1 MKLYKTNTYDMKT
14 QLQRGKIGEEIIYWW
29 LYNQDFYIED
39 VRDGPGYQKEDVD
52 FIIFENGKQAKIEV
66 KTDFYTTG
74 NIFVELESTLGKTR
88 GCLLKTK
95 SDYIFYFFIKENK
108 LFVIDT
114 KEFQDYIVE
123 NKEGFPKKIVHN
135 KGYDTLGITIP
146 YKVLKEELLPTAFR
160 EVNVFTLD

>member
-1 MKLYKTNTYDMKT
+1 MKIYKIQE
-14 QLQRGKIGEEIIYWW
+14 QLNKGKVGEEIIYWW
-29 LYNQDFYIED
+29 LYNQNFYIED
-39 VRDGPGYQKEDVD
+39 VRDEPGYQKEDVD
-52 FIIFENGKQAKIEV
+52 FVIFENGEQAKIEV

-95 SDYIFYFFIKENK
+95 SDFILYFFIKENK
-108 LFVIDT
+108 LFIIDT

-123 NKEGFPKKIVHN
+123 NKDRFPKKIVRN

-146 YKVLKEELLPTAFR
+146 YKILQEEMLPTMFR
-160 EVNVFTLD
+160 GVNVYALDKTSFM

>member
-1 MKLYKTNTYDMKT
+1 MDSYKMNTYDMKT

-39 VRDGPGYQKEDVD
+39 VRNEPGYQKEDVD
-52 FIIFENGKQAKIEV
+52 FIIVESGEQAKIEV

-74 NIFVELESTLGKTR
+74 NIFVELESTWGKTR

-95 SDYIFYFFIKENK
+95 SDYILYFFIKENK
-108 LFVIDT
+108 LFIIDT

-123 NKEGFPKKIVHN
+123 NKDRFPKKVVRN

-146 YKVLKEELLPTAFR
+146 YRVLQEELPPTVFR
-160 EVNVFTLD
+160 EVSVFALD

>member
-14 QLQRGKIGEEIIYWW
+14 QLQAGKTGEEIIYWW
-29 LYNQDFYIED
+29 LYNQGFYIED

-95 SDYIFYFFIKENK
+95 SDYILYFFIKENK
-108 LFVIDT
+108 LFIIDT

-123 NKEGFPKKIVHN
+123 NKERFPKKVVHN
-135 KGYDTLGITIP
+135 KGYDTLGIIIP
-146 YKVLKEELLPTAFR
+146 YRILQEELPPTVFR

>member
-1 MKLYKTNTYDMKT
+1 MAIYTMQK
-14 QLQRGKIGEEIIYWW
+14 QLQAGKTGEEIIYWW
-29 LYNQDFYIED
+29 LYNQGFYIED
-39 VRDGPGYQKEDVD
+39 VGDEPGYQKEDVD
-52 FIIFENGKQAKIEV
+52 FIITEQDKRAKIEV

-108 LFVIDT
+108 LFIIDT

-123 NKEGFPKKIVHN
+123 NKDRFPKKVVHN
-135 KGYDTLGITIP
+135 KGYDTLGMTIP
-146 YKVLKEELLPTAFR
+146 YRILQEELLPTVFR
-160 EVNVFTLD
+160 EMKIFDIQ

>member
-1 MKLYKTNTYDMKT
+1 MAIYTMRK
-14 QLQRGKIGEEIIYWW
+14 QLQAGKTGEEIIYWW
-29 LYNQDFYIED
+29 LYNQGFYIED
-39 VRDGPGYQKEDVD
+39 VRDEPGYQKEDVD
-52 FIIFENGKQAKIEV
+52 FIITEQDKRAKIEV

-108 LFVIDT
+108 LFIIDT

-123 NKEGFPKKIVHN
+123 NKDRFPKKIVHN
-135 KGYDTLGITIP
+135 KGYDTLGMTIP
-146 YKVLKEELLPTAFR
+146 YRILQEELLPTVFR
-160 EVNVFTLD
+160 EMKIFDIQ